1 MSDYEDRHGAAEL
14 PFELV
19 EPSSQT
25 AVLKVIGVGGGGGNA
40 VERMVADQLAGVE
53 FIAANTDA
61 QALLNLKAPNTMQLG
76 QAATKGLGAGAD
88 PEVGRLAAMEDREE
102 IQRALDGADMVF
114 ITAGMGGGTG
124 TGAAPVVAQI
134 AKGLD
139 ILTVAVV
146 TKPFEFENRTRVA
159 EDGIAELAEHVDSVI
174 AIPNEKLL
182 DLLGDD
188 ASLDDCFNAAD
199 DVLRGAV
206 QGIADV
212 IIRPGRINVD
222 FADVRTV
229 MSERGLAIMGT
240 GEASGS
246 DRARQAVDKA
256 IHNPLLD
263 DVDLRGAR
271 GVVVNVTATSDL
283 GIREFQ
289 TIGKMIREFTAKDS
303 TVVMG
308 TVADP
313 NMGDAMRVTVVA
325 TGLGGAKPTLA
336 VNNPGGWAR
345 SGAREG
351 LDAAGPAPRRTGR
364 LRRPK
369 RAAGA
374 AAARRRRRRHRLG
387 DPRHSVVSAPP
398 GGLSVLV
405 RGPRP
410 ASGTGDLGALAATLA
425 GRGCRCRGRN
435 LRCREKRCDTKCY
448 RPRPTALLGSR
459 LVPPGASAGSGDGSR
474 NQRRCAARIFGGA
487 DSERRRGA
495 HRRRDDLPAHAGAG
509 SGGRRHRPALR
520 PGSAS
525 DAASG
530 SAEHRHRLSPRG
542 PRSALPGQ
550 GLRRER
556 GGHGPCHDP
565 RRRRGARGH
574 RRAPDGGLRRLRPST
589 TPESI

>member
-345 SGAREG
+345 GGAREG
-351 LDAAGPAPRRTGR
+351 LDAAGPARAGR
-364 LRRPK
+364 AGYDSHSEPPVLQQRVAGGDAIDSEILDIPSFLRR
-369 RAAGA
+369 
-374 AAARRRRRRHRLG
+374 
-387 DPRHSVVSAPP
+387 
-398 GGLSVLV
+398 
-405 RGPRP
+405 
-410 ASGTGDLGALAATLA
+410 
-425 GRGCRCRGRN
+425 
-435 LRCREKRCDTKCY
+435 
-448 RPRPTALLGSR
+448 
-459 LVPPGASAGSGDGSR
+459 
-474 NQRRCAARIFGGA
+474 QA
-487 DSERRRGA
+487 D
-495 HRRRDDLPAHAGAG
+495 
-509 SGGRRHRPALR
+509 
-520 PGSAS
+520 
-525 DAASG
+525 
-530 SAEHRHRLSPRG
+530 
-542 PRSALPGQ
+542 
-550 GLRRER
+550 
-556 GGHGPCHDP
+556 
-565 RRRRGARGH
+565 
-574 RRAPDGGLRRLRPST
+574 
-589 TPESI
+589 

>member
-1 MSDYEDRHGAAEL
+1 MSDYEDRQGAAEL

-240 GEASGS
+240 GEASGA
-246 DRARQAVDKA
+246 DRAREAVDKA

-313 NMGDAMRVTVVA
+313 NMGEAMRVTVVA

-336 VNNPGGWAR
+336 VNNPGGWQR
-345 SGAREG
+345 GGAREG
-351 LDAAGPAPRRTGR
+351 LDAAGPVRAGR
-364 LRRPK
+364 AGYEGHGEPPVLQQRVAGGDAIDSEILDIPSFLRR
-369 RAAGA
+369 
-374 AAARRRRRRHRLG
+374 
-387 DPRHSVVSAPP
+387 
-398 GGLSVLV
+398 
-405 RGPRP
+405 
-410 ASGTGDLGALAATLA
+410 
-425 GRGCRCRGRN
+425 
-435 LRCREKRCDTKCY
+435 
-448 RPRPTALLGSR
+448 
-459 LVPPGASAGSGDGSR
+459 
-474 NQRRCAARIFGGA
+474 QA
-487 DSERRRGA
+487 D
-495 HRRRDDLPAHAGAG
+495 
-509 SGGRRHRPALR
+509 
-520 PGSAS
+520 
-525 DAASG
+525 
-530 SAEHRHRLSPRG
+530 
-542 PRSALPGQ
+542 
-550 GLRRER
+550 
-556 GGHGPCHDP
+556 
-565 RRRRGARGH
+565 
-574 RRAPDGGLRRLRPST
+574 
-589 TPESI
+589 

>member
-351 LDAAGPAPRRTGR
+351 LDAAGPARAGR
-364 LRRPK
+364 AGYDGGHSEPPVLQQRVAGGDAIDSEILDIPSFLRR
-369 RAAGA
+369 
-374 AAARRRRRRHRLG
+374 
-387 DPRHSVVSAPP
+387 
-398 GGLSVLV
+398 
-405 RGPRP
+405 
-410 ASGTGDLGALAATLA
+410 
-425 GRGCRCRGRN
+425 
-435 LRCREKRCDTKCY
+435 
-448 RPRPTALLGSR
+448 
-459 LVPPGASAGSGDGSR
+459 
-474 NQRRCAARIFGGA
+474 QA
-487 DSERRRGA
+487 D
-495 HRRRDDLPAHAGAG
+495 
-509 SGGRRHRPALR
+509 
-520 PGSAS
+520 
-525 DAASG
+525 
-530 SAEHRHRLSPRG
+530 
-542 PRSALPGQ
+542 
-550 GLRRER
+550 
-556 GGHGPCHDP
+556 
-565 RRRRGARGH
+565 
-574 RRAPDGGLRRLRPST
+574 
-589 TPESI
+589 